1 MTWEAW
7 LTLIVVTETISV
19 LVTERISPTFVV
31 LGPVV
36 VLLVTGVCVRHGHA
50 GGTRT
55 ARLCDCGGHRS
66 VRLVPLPDR
75 LSDQHDGLRDGWVSL
90 HRLLA
95 VGLPPHDRDGHPCND
110 LHSAVV
116 AALVGPDG
124 KRQDTRDPSFES
136 LGPHAASGRRGRARL
151 PWRPRR
157 SPRRARTLLTNPSRR
172 R

>member
-7 LTLIVVTETISV
+7 LTLIVVTETIAV

-55 ARLCDCGGHRS
+55 ARLCDRGGHRS

-75 LSDQHDGLRDGWVSL
+75 LPDQHDGLRDGGISL
-90 HRLLA
+90 HGLLSL
-95 VGLPPHDRDGHPCND
+95 GLTSHDRRDRVRRD
-110 LHSAVV
+110 FHSVV
-116 AALVGPDG
+116 LAAYLVVGPC
-124 KRQDTRDPSFES
+124 RLRIAATPE
-136 LGPHAASGRRGRARL
+136 PAHAPL
-151 PWRPRR
+151 
-157 SPRRARTLLTNPSRR
+157 
-172 R
+172 